1 MRQLN
6 LFAKRLIDLLGSL
19 TGLIILLP
27 VFVIIS
33 ILIKLTSKG
42 PIFFTQERLGK
53 NGKIFKIIKFRTMVV
68 NAEKMGDRIAVKNED
83 DPRITKV
90 GKFLRA
96 TSLDEL
102 PQLLNVLKGDMSL
115 VGPRPSVPYHPY
127 KYEDYNNFQKRR
139 FEMRPGMTGLAQV
152 SVRNSVPWDERIKLD
167 VEYVEKFSILLDIKI
182 LFKTLQKIFY
192 GENIY
197 LNVQEGKNVMVK

>member
-53 NGKIFKIIKFRTMVV
+53 NGKIFKINKFRTMVV

-115 VGPRPSVPYHPY
+115 VGP
-127 KYEDYNNFQKRR
+127 
-139 FEMRPGMTGLAQV
+139 
-152 SVRNSVPWDERIKLD
+152 
-167 VEYVEKFSILLDIKI
+167 
-182 LFKTLQKIFY
+182 
-192 GENIY
+192 
-197 LNVQEGKNVMVK
+197 

>member
-33 ILIKLTSKG
+33 ILIKLTSKE

-53 NGKIFKIIKFRTMVV
+53 NGKIFKINKFRTMVV

-115 VGPRPSVPYHPY
+115 VGPRPPVPYHPY

-152 SVRNSVPWDERIKLD
+152 NVRNSVPWDERIKLD